1 MARSPASLTL
11 AACIL
16 LAFLM
21 RPATDFALRPDDL
34 RYLGSYWL
42 GHVGWGHLLFN
53 VGVLVTGGADLERRE
68 GTGRFLQIA
77 SGGLLGGG
85 LLGWL
90 FLGPEQALVGASGI
104 NYAILGA
111 FLVAPP
117 KELAHTMVG
126 LILLYGWRAKIALGL
141 LFLAL
146 CVPTSWAH
154 LGGMLSG
161 AALAKTMNHLRP
173 RPPAAAARLP
183 EHVRL
188 PVPPAG
194 PLPRRAG
201 TTH

>member
-34 RYLGSYWL
+34 RYIGSYWL

-53 VGVLVTGGADLERRE
+53 VALLVTGGADLERHE
-68 GTGRFLQIA
+68 GTARFLQVA
-77 SGGLLGGG
+77 SAGVLGGG
-85 LLGWL
+85 LLGWF
-90 FLGPEQALVGASGI
+90 FLGPEQVLVGASGI

-111 FLVAPP
+111 LLAAPP
-117 KELAHTMVG
+117 KHISHMVVG
-126 LILLYGWRAKIALGL
+126 LILLYGWRARAVLGL
-141 LFLAL
+141 LLFAM
-146 CVPTSWAH
+146 CAPSSWVH

-161 AALAKTMNHLRP
+161 AALARTTNHLRR
-173 RPPAAAARLP
+173 RPATAAAKSP
-183 EHVRL
+183 EPARL

>member
-16 LAFLM
+16 LAFLIVPM
-21 RPATDFALRPDDL
+21 EQFAMGVDTPYRIHVF
-34 RYLGSYWL
+34 WL
-42 GHVGWGHLLFN
+42 AHAGWTHLLFN
-53 VGVLVTGGADLERRE
+53 VGVLVTGGVDLERRV
-68 GTGRFLQIA
+68 GTPKFLLIA
-77 SGGLLGGG
+77 TAGALGGG

-126 LILLYGWRAKIALGL
+126 LILLYGWRAKAALGL

-146 CVPTSWAH
+146 CVPTSWVH

-161 AALAKTMNHLRP
+161 AVLAKAMNHLRP
-173 RPPAAAARLP
+173 RPPTAAARLP
-183 EHVRL
+183 ERVRL

>member
-34 RYLGSYWL
+34 RYIGSYWL
-42 GHVGWGHLLFN
+42 GHANWGHLLFN
-53 VGVLVTGGADLERRE
+53 AALLVTGGTDLERHA
-68 GTGRFLQIA
+68 GTSRFLQIA
-77 SGGLLGGG
+77 SGGMLGGG

-90 FLGPEQALVGASGI
+90 FLGPEQVLVGASGI

-111 FLVAPP
+111 VVARPHP
-117 KELAHTMVG
+117 KLRDAAVG
-126 LILLYGWRAKIALGL
+126 LFLLSDWRGKASMVAVGL
-141 LFLAL
+141 L
-146 CVPTSWAH
+146 CIPTSWVH

-161 AALAKTMNHLRP
+161 AALARTMRP
-173 RPPAAAARLP
+173 HPQHPPAAAARSP
-183 EHVRL
+183 ERVRL
-188 PVPPAG
+188 LVPPAG

>member
-42 GHVGWGHLLFN
+42 GHAGWGHLFYN
-53 VGVLVTGGADLERRE
+53 VVVLLLAGIPIERAE

-85 LLGWL
+85 LLAWF
-90 FLGPEQALVGASGI
+90 FLGPEQVLVGASGI
-104 NYAILGA
+104 NYALLGA
-111 FLVAPP
+111 TLASPSAALRNTVA
-117 KELAHTMVG
+117 
-126 LILLYGWRAKIALGL
+126 GL
-141 LFLAL
+141 LMLRDWRGWACLAVGAL
-146 CVPTSWAH
+146 ATVPTSWVH

-161 AALAKTMNHLRP
+161 AVLARTTNHLRP
-173 RPPAAAARLP
+173 RPPAAAARSP
-183 EHVRL
+183 ERVRL